1 MESNDKLK
9 SLRGKLLITGTI
21 KLETGMHIGASNDFA
36 PIGSVDTPF
45 IRDVVT
51 QEPIIPGSSIK
62 GKLRTLLA
70 KSHCDDYIMNDIKED
85 KEEIKRLF
93 GSVNPVKP
101 ARLQFYDLFITDETR
116 QLFANIDTDTYM
128 GEIKFE
134 NVINRVDGSANPRQI
149 ERVPAGTIFA
159 FKVAYNIEN
168 EVEVTEDMK
177 ILQEGLA
184 LLGIDYLGGYGSRG
198 YGRVNISI
206 DDVKAVG
213 NSTINTQDL
222 LDILRK

>member
-1 MESNDKLK
+1 MENNDNLK

-70 KSHCDDYIMNDIKED
+70 KSHCNDYIMNDIKED

-116 QLFANIDTDTYM
+116 QLFARD
-128 GEIKFE
+128 
-134 NVINRVDGSANPRQI
+134 R
-149 ERVPAGTIFA
+149 
-159 FKVAYNIEN
+159 
-168 EVEVTEDMK
+168 
-177 ILQEGLA
+177 
-184 LLGIDYLGGYGSRG
+184 YLYGWNQ
-198 YGRVNISI
+198 VW
-206 DDVKAVG
+206 KHH
-213 NSTINTQDL
+213 
-222 LDILRK
+222 

>member
-1 MESNDKLK
+1 MENNDKLK

-70 KSHCDDYIMNDIKED
+70 KSHCDAYIMSDIKDD

-101 ARLQFYDLFITDETR
+101 ARLQFYDLFITDETH
-116 QLFANIDTDTYM
+116 Q
-128 GEIKFE
+128 
-134 NVINRVDGSANPRQI
+134 
-149 ERVPAGTIFA
+149 
-159 FKVAYNIEN
+159 
-168 EVEVTEDMK
+168 
-177 ILQEGLA
+177 
-184 LLGIDYLGGYGSRG
+184 
-198 YGRVNISI
+198 
-206 DDVKAVG
+206 
-213 NSTINTQDL
+213 
-222 LDILRK
+222 

>member
-70 KSHCDDYIMNDIKED
+70 KSHCNDYIMNDIKED
-85 KEEIKRLF
+85 KEEKCNPLSISSIKTAP
-93 GSVNPVKP
+93 S
-101 ARLQFYDLFITDETR
+101 LQ
-116 QLFANIDTDTYM
+116 A
-128 GEIKFE
+128 
-134 NVINRVDGSANPRQI
+134 
-149 ERVPAGTIFA
+149 
-159 FKVAYNIEN
+159 
-168 EVEVTEDMK
+168 
-177 ILQEGLA
+177 
-184 LLGIDYLGGYGSRG
+184 
-198 YGRVNISI
+198 
-206 DDVKAVG
+206 
-213 NSTINTQDL
+213 
-222 LDILRK
+222 